1 MFDIVKPCKSCK
13 SYVLIPKAKLKLDLE
28 NLKSILE
35 KLQFKTKAYTGSLLS
50 TEKGCKINIYLS
62 GKIVVITRNEEQFVE
77 LKEELSSVL
86 YTYTKA
92 D

>member
-1 MFDIVKPCKSCK
+1 MPKEKVK
-13 SYVLIPKAKLKLDLE
+13 LELE

-62 GKIVVITRNEEQFVE
+62 GKIVVITRNEKQFIDE
-77 LKEELSSVL
+77 LK
-86 YTYTKA
+86 KFI
-92 D
+92 

>member
-1 MFDIVKPCKSCK
+1 MYDDVKPCESCK
-13 SYVLIPKAKLKLDLE
+13 SYVLMPKEKVKLELE
-28 NLKSILE
+28 NLKTILE

-62 GKIVVITRNEEQFVE
+62 GKIVVITRNEKQFIELKVE
-77 LKEELSSVL
+77 LSNIL
-86 YTYTKA
+86 YAYTKA

>member
-1 MFDIVKPCKSCK
+1 MYDDIKPCKSCK
-13 SYVLIPKAKLKLDLE
+13 SYVLMPKEKVKLELE
-28 NLKSILE
+28 NLKTILE

-62 GKIVVITRNEEQFVE
+62 GKIVVITRNEKQFIE
-77 LKEELSSVL
+77 LKEELSNIL
-86 YTYTKA
+86 YAYTKA

>member
-1 MFDIVKPCKSCK
+1 MFDVVKPCKSCK
-13 SYVLIPKAKLKLDLE
+13 SYVLMPKGKLRLDLK
-28 NLKSILE
+28 NLKNILE

>member
-1 MFDIVKPCKSCK
+1 MFDVVKPCKSCK
-13 SYVLIPKAKLKLDLE
+13 SYVLMPKGKLRLDLE
-28 NLKSILE
+28 NLKNILE

-62 GKIVVITRNEEQFVE
+62 GKIVVITRNEEQFVK

>member
-1 MFDIVKPCKSCK
+1 VFEVVKPCKSCK
-13 SYVLIPKAKLKLDLE
+13 SYILMPKEKLKLNLE
-28 NLKSILE
+28 KLKRILE

-62 GKIVVITRNEEQFVE
+62 GKIVIITRNEEQLIG
-77 LKEELSSVL
+77 LKEELSNIL
-86 YTYTKA
+86 YTYTKT

>member
-1 MFDIVKPCKSCK
+1 M
-13 SYVLIPKAKLKLDLE
+13 PKGKLRLDLE
-28 NLKSILE
+28 NLKNILE

-62 GKIVVITRNEEQFVE
+62 GKIVIITRNEEQFVE

>member
-1 MFDIVKPCKSCK
+1 M
-13 SYVLIPKAKLKLDLE
+13 PKEKLKLNLE
-28 NLKSILE
+28 KLKRILE

-62 GKIVVITRNEEQFVE
+62 GKIVIITRNEEQLIG
-77 LKEELSSVL
+77 LKEELSNIL
-86 YTYTKA
+86 YTYTKT